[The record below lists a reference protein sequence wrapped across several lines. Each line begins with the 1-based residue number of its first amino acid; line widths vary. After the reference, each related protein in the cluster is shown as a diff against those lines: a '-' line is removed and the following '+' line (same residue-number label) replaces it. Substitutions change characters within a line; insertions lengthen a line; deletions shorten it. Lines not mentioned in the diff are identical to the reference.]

1 MIECVPNVSEGQHHE
16 LLARVARAVRS
27 VPGASLLDYSADPAH
42 NRSVFTFAGDAPGL
56 ERAIVA
62 LYDVVVPEVDLRT
75 HRGVHPRLGAVDVVP
90 FVPLDGSTM
99 ADCVSL
105 ARRVGQAVA
114 ERFHLPVFLYEEAA
128 SAPDRRSLSNLRR
141 GGFEKLAARMASGF
155 LADFGP
161 GQPHPSAGASV
172 IGARRLLVAFNVN
185 LSTRRLDVAD
195 AIARAIRFSSGGLPC
210 VKALGLPLDDR
221 AIVQVSMNLTDYEQ
235 TSLTRAFAAV
245 HDEAIRQGV
254 KVLGTEIVGLLP
266 RAALDRDAA
275 YFPLL
280 ENFRENLV
288 LENLLESIESAGE

>member
-114 ERFHLPVFLYEEAA
+114 ERFPLPVFLYEEAA

-221 AIVQVSMNLTDYEQ
+221 AIVQVSMNLTDYQ
-235 TSLTRAFAAV
+235 RTSIREAFEAV
-245 HDEAIRQGV
+245 AREAGARGV
-254 KVLGTEIVGLLP
+254 EVLESEIIGLAP
-266 RAALDRDAA
+266 AAALDEETAA
-275 YFPLL
+275 AIRLPGDWREKIL
-280 ENFRENLV
+280 ERRLP
-288 LENLLESIESAGE
+288 G